1 MTPNAS
7 WSVHEPK
14 KIEPGRA
21 LYGGERSRTVL
32 LHGRERVR
40 DVLEPHLGAD
50 SALERA
56 NNIAQALAVQDAQ
69 PDAVAF
75 EMLRQ
80 LPGEA
85 RKKLA
90 AAVRVAWLDV
100 EFREFRSRRAL
111 ETGSHGVRADRPEPT
126 SCR

>member
-1 MTPNAS
+1 MTPNAI
-7 WSVHEPK
+7 WSAYEPK
-14 KIEPGRA
+14 KSELTRA
-21 LYGGERSRTVL
+21 MCGGERSRSVL
-32 LHGRERVR
+32 LSGRERVR

-50 SALERA
+50 RALERA
-56 NNIAQALAVQDAQ
+56 NNIAQALAVPEAQ

-75 EMLRQ
+75 EMLRH

-100 EFREFRSRRAL
+100 EFKEFRARKQA
-111 ETGSHGVRADRPEPT
+111 G
-126 SCR
+126 